1 MKRWSGIA
9 AGLFVIGFVLAG
21 CTHRPPG
28 PDDSGWVTLFDGTRG
43 SLDNW
48 YQVGEANWRF
58 EYGNLVADRRTSKV
72 LSNFVS
78 KQSYTDVQI
87 RAEFWASHDANSGI
101 YFRITDPK
109 KIGSAVAYEANIY
122 DTAPNP
128 SYGTGAINGVATVNP
143 MPKAGGRWNV
153 MEITA
158 RGNRLTVWLNGI
170 LTVDVENDKF
180 KSGPIALQ
188 YGQGAMMWRKVQVM
202 PLW

>member
-1 MKRWSGIA
+1 MKRWSSIA
-9 AGLFVIGFVLAG
+9 TGLLVIGFTLAG

-28 PDDSGWVTLFDGTRG
+28 PGDPEWSTLFDGTRA

-58 EYGNLVADRRTSKV
+58 EYGNLVADKRTSKIIPT
-72 LSNFVS
+72 FVS
-78 KQSYTDVQI
+78 KKSYTDFQI
-87 RAEFWASHDANSGI
+87 RAEFWASHDANSGV
-101 YFRITDPK
+101 YFRISDPK
-109 KIGSAVAYEANIY
+109 KIGGATAYEANIY

-128 SYGTGAINGVATVNP
+128 SYGTGAINRVATVNP

-158 RGNRLTVWLNGI
+158 RGNRLTVWFNGN
-170 LTVDVENDKF
+170 LTVDVLDDKF

-188 YGQGAMMWRKVQVM
+188 YGQGVMKWRNVQIR
-202 PLW
+202 PL